1 MTTTTAATAPTLKVT
16 GIYAYRKGTEWK
28 IPLYLTRVAAGF
40 PSPADDF
47 LDRKIDL
54 NEELIRHPAAT
65 FFVRVEGDS
74 MRDAGISSGDMLIV
88 DRSLEVKENA
98 IVVAVLDGEF
108 TVKRV
113 RRADGKLFLIPAN
126 ASYSPTEISEERDFT
141 VWGVVTN
148 VIRSVS

>member
-1 MTTTTAATAPTLKVT
+1 MTAAPHMKIT
-16 GIYAYRKGTEWK
+16 GIYAFRRETEWK
-28 IPLYLTRVAAGF
+28 IPLYLTKVAAGF

-54 NEELIRHPAAT
+54 NEELVRHPAAT

-74 MRDAGISSGDMLIV
+74 MRDAGILSGDMLIV
-88 DRSLEVKENA
+88 DRSLEVKDNA
-98 IVVAVLDGEF
+98 VVVAVLDGEF

-113 RRADGKLFLIPAN
+113 RRSDGKLFLVPAN
-126 ASYSPTEISEERDFT
+126 TDYSPTEVSEEQDFI

-148 VIRSVS
+148 VVHSFS

>member
-1 MTTTTAATAPTLKVT
+1 MTATVPLRIT
-16 GIYAYRKGTEWK
+16 GIYTYRKGTEWK
-28 IPLYLTRVAAGF
+28 IPLFLARVSAGF

-54 NEELIRHPAAT
+54 NKELIRHPATT

-74 MRDAGISSGDMLIV
+74 MRDAGIFSGDMLIV

-113 RRADGKLFLIPAN
+113 RRSDGKLFLIPAN
-126 ASYSPTEISEERDFT
+126 TSYSPTEVSEERNFT

>member
-1 MTTTTAATAPTLKVT
+1 MTTAPPLKVT
-16 GIYAYRKGTEWK
+16 GIYAFRKGTEWK
-28 IPLYLTRVAAGF
+28 IPLFLTKVAAGF

-47 LDRKIDL
+47 LDKKIDL

-65 FFVRVEGDS
+65 FFVRVQGDS
-74 MRDAGISSGDMLIV
+74 MRDAGIFSGDMLIV
-88 DRSLEVKENA
+88 DRSLEVKDDA

-113 RRADGKLFLIPAN
+113 RRSDGKLFLIPAN
-126 ASYSPTEISEERDFT
+126 PSYSPTEVTEERDFI

>member
-1 MTTTTAATAPTLKVT
+1 MTAAPHMKITVISAF
-16 GIYAYRKGTEWK
+16 RKGTEYK
-28 IPLYLTRVAAGF
+28 IPLYLTKVAAGF

-74 MRDAGISSGDMLIV
+74 MRDAGIFSGDMLIV
-88 DRSLEVKENA
+88 DRSLEVKDNA
-98 IVVAVLDGEF
+98 VVVAVLDGEF

-113 RRADGKLFLIPAN
+113 RRSDGKLYLVPAN
-126 ASYSPTEISEERDFT
+126 ASYSPTEVTEERDFT